1 MSRKNIESMTNFK
14 YFIKLKKT
22 RKKIASE
29 FFSSFFSS
37 QIPNKYF
44 DNNLNKYNNFNF
56 QSNEETSEE
65 ILINELQKPIN
76 NDINIFRIPSGKIN
90 KFLNNSNNTINIGRN
105 INTMLNIIKKNKKC
119 MQYFTFNSLDEKNIR
134 LLLAF
139 STYEHYT
146 KGSPIYKVNTK
157 PNCLYLVISG
167 KVSARSLNP
176 DKIKNETY
184 NNDYK
189 FSTIF
194 NQIEI
199 EDKLNDRILYNDNIS
214 LKNFVSKTNI
224 FINQQDE
231 KNLSYKNMKKIQ
243 KTLIENE
250 NNEIFKKLSNIYH
263 LNLNDNNIKSNYSNI
278 PVKRRFRRSF
288 TKDFSL
294 YKRETNII
302 SKRIFENNLL
312 VKNLTELQRNLSC
325 EIHSYVKG
333 DFFGD
338 IDLILDRTFSET
350 AYAEENTDLLVLNKK
365 YFDKYF
371 LKHFIKTDLERKSF
385 LTKRIEFLH
394 ANNVQNLKP
403 IFFDKDKIVY
413 TQFDYANDFY
423 IIYKGRGALKQITM
437 NNCKKKSDV
446 IFHKNDMKTICLV
459 DKGCVVGLE
468 ACKNGK
474 KKYDNNFV
482 VIEDNTII
490 YSIKMTGTIE
500 DNNYLK
506 KRNRI
511 ELKKE
516 LDNLYLLQNDIFP
529 QTLSEKK
536 KLTKE
541 ELNYLKQEKKIN
553 NLFFNAKDYFWKNYI
568 NKKEVFMKE
577 KNFGDLKIINNDRY
591 YFKSNKKN
599 SIDTFSKKIIS
610 RNFDNQMLFLTL
622 SNKKQSEYSIP
633 SINTIYPEKSNES
646 KKYKYNGTIK
656 SERNDS
662 TPQSFIRNYMN
673 LSNTKYKIYKN
684 TLFNNGKT
692 KNNKLISLK
701 KNINKNNFIS
711 LSEKK
716 TKKES
721 NLIDFHSFDNKSK
734 KYNSLNNTQ
743 SLFFKM
749 KKKTHLTIQKNIVD
763 KYISKLAKISNKKD
777 INYDSG
783 YFRIPLIGIKSMNN
797 LK

>member
-22 RKKIASE
+22 RKKIATD

-37 QIPNKYF
+37 QISKKHL
-44 DNNLNKYNNFNF
+44 DKNLKKYNNFNY
-56 QSNEETSEE
+56 QSNQETSEE

-76 NDINIFRIPSGKIN
+76 NDINKFRIPSGKIN
-90 KFLNNSNNTINIGRN
+90 KFLNNSNNIMNIGRN

-119 MQYFTFNSLDEKNIR
+119 MQYFAFNSLDEKNIR

-139 STYEHYT
+139 STYEHYE
-146 KGSPIYKVNTK
+146 KGAPIYRVNTK
-157 PNCLYLVISG
+157 PNSLYLVING
-167 KVSARSLNP
+167 KVSTRSLNP
-176 DKIKNETY
+176 DKIKNETHK
-184 NNDYK
+184 NEYK

-214 LKNFVSKTNI
+214 LENFVSKTNI
-224 FINQQDE
+224 LINQQED
-231 KNLSYKNMKKIQ
+231 KNISYKNNKKIQ

-250 NNEIFKKLSNIYH
+250 NNEIFKKLSNIYS
-263 LNLNDNNIKSNYSNI
+263 LNLNDNNENSNYTKV
-278 PVKRRFRRSF
+278 PVRKRFRRSF

-294 YKRETNII
+294 FKSETNII
-302 SKRIFENNLL
+302 SKRIVENNLFT
-312 VKNLTELQRNLSC
+312 KNLIELQRNLSC
-325 EIHSYVKG
+325 EINSYVKG

-371 LKHFIKTDLERKSF
+371 LKHFIKTDIERKSF

-403 IFFDKDKIVY
+403 RFYDKDKIVY

-423 IIYKGRGALKQITM
+423 IIYKGRGALKQISM
-437 NNCKKKSDV
+437 DNCKKKSDV

-468 ACKNGK
+468 ACKSGK
-474 KKYDNNFV
+474 KKYDNNFII
-482 VIEDNTII
+482 IEDNTII
-490 YSIKMTGTIE
+490 YSIKMTGTI
-500 DNNYLK
+500 DDNYLK
-506 KRNRI
+506 KSNRI

-516 LDNLYLLQNDIFP
+516 LDNLYLLQNVIFP
-529 QTLSEKK
+529 QTHSKK
-536 KLTKE
+536 NKLTKDE
-541 ELNYLKQEKKIN
+541 IRYLKQEKKIS
-553 NLFFNAKDYFWKNYI
+553 NLFFNAKDYFWKNYL
-568 NKKEVFMKE
+568 NKKQFFMKE
-577 KNFGDLKIINNDRY
+577 KNFGDLKIINNNKN
-591 YFKSNKKN
+591 YFKSNKRI
-599 SIDTFSKKIIS
+599 SINKISNKIIS
-610 RNFDNQMLFLTL
+610 RNFDNQILFLTL
-622 SNKKQSEYSIP
+622 NNKKQKECSVP
-633 SINTIYPEKSNES
+633 SINTIYPEKSDES
-646 KKYKYNGTIK
+646 RKYKYNEAIK
-656 SERNDS
+656 SERNAS
-662 TPQSFIRNYMN
+662 TQLSIKNYMN
-673 LSNTKYKIYKN
+673 QSNSKFKIYKN
-684 TLFNNGKT
+684 ILFYNGKT

-701 KNINKNNFIS
+701 KKINKNNFIS

-716 TKKES
+716 TTKE
-721 NLIDFHSFDNKSK
+721 NNFIDFHSFENNNKK
-734 KYNSLNNTQ
+734 NKSLNNTQ
-743 SLFFKM
+743 SLLFKL
-749 KKKTHLTIQKNIVD
+749 KKRTNLTIQKNIVD
-763 KYISKLAKISNKKD
+763 KYISKLANIPNKKD

-783 YFRIPLIGIKSMNN
+783 YFRIPLIGIKSINN